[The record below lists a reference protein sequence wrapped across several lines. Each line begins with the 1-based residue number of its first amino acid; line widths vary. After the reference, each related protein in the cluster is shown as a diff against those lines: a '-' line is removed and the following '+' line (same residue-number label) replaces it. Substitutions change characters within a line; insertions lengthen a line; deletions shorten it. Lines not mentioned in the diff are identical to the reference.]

1 MQQTVYGMFKE
12 KRVLEGFITNL
23 YADNAANI
31 SRSDSLLYT
40 AFSYLAI
47 FRIDE
52 LRFHRFKDFVLT
64 QVQISLAYL
73 L

>member
-1 MQQTVYGMFKE
+1 MLKE
-12 KRVLEGFITNL
+12 KRVLDGFLSNL

-40 AFSYLAI
+40 AFAYLAI

-52 LRFHRFKDFVLT
+52 MKFGKFKEFILT
-64 QVQISLAYL
+64 QVEPFIAWDLSIL
-73 L
+73 